1 MVFSSAFFLFAF
13 LPLAL
18 VLYRLAPVAWRNTV
32 LMLVSLAFYTWGER
46 EYAWVLLASIA
57 GNYLAALW
65 IGRAPSPV
73 IGRRRAAVAVAAN
86 LLLLFAFKYANFVSD
101 NLNIVLRRLGVETI
115 HLEPMHLPIGISFFT
130 FQAIAYV
137 VDVATRAV
145 PVERSPIRYAL
156 YAALFP
162 HLVAGPIVR
171 YRDIA
176 DQLASRTSGLDQF
189 ASGVRRFVVGLAK
202 KVLLA
207 NTLATTAD
215 AAFGRPDIE
224 LSAGAAWL
232 GLICYSMQIY
242 FDFSGYS
249 DMAIGLGRM
258 FGFEFLENF
267 RHPYTAKSVT
277 DFWRRWHISLSS
289 WLRDYVYIP
298 LGGNRASPRR
308 VLINLM
314 VVFVLCGLWHG
325 AAWTFLLW
333 GLWHG
338 AFLIVERVGL
348 ADRLA
353 NWPTLV
359 QRVYTLLAVAGGW
372 VLFRADTVG
381 DARRYFRALFG
392 LRSGLELQDL
402 LTVDIAVAL
411 IVGVAASFPLLTVV
425 RRKLAEVRWHPE
437 AVSAGAELAFCSAM
451 LGLSVWLLAAGS
463 YQPFLY
469 FRF

>member
-13 LPLAL
+13 LPIALLA
-18 VLYRLAPVAWRNTV
+18 YRLAPTAWRNTI
-32 LMLVSLAFYTWGER
+32 LLLVSLVFYVWGER
-46 EYAWVLLASIA
+46 DYAWVLLASIA

-65 IGRAPSPV
+65 IARAGTPA
-73 IGRRRAAVAVAAN
+73 GARWRATAAVVIN
-86 LLLLFAFKYANFVSD
+86 LLLLFTFKYANFLVD
-101 NLNIVLRRLGVETI
+101 NLNIVLRRLHYDAI
-115 HLEPMHLPIGISFFT
+115 DLPPMHLPIGISFFT

-176 DQLASRTSGLDQF
+176 DQLAGRTSSVDMF

-202 KVLLA
+202 KVLIA
-207 NTLATTAD
+207 NTLAVTAD
-215 AAFGRPDIE
+215 AAFGRPTTD
-224 LSAGAAWL
+224 LGMGAAWL
-232 GLICYSMQIY
+232 GLMSYSMQIY

-258 FGFEFLENF
+258 FGFDFLENF
-267 RHPYTAKSVT
+267 MHPYTATTVT

-298 LGGNRASPRR
+298 LGGNRVSARR
-308 VLINLM
+308 GLMNLLI
-314 VVFVLCGLWHG
+314 VFVLCGLWHG

-338 AFLIVERVGL
+338 VFLIAERAGL
-348 ADRLA
+348 NRQLA
-353 NWPTLV
+353 AWPDIL
-359 QRVYTLLAVAGGW
+359 RRAYTLLAVAGGW
-372 VLFRADTVG
+372 VLFRADGFTH
-381 DARRYFRALFG
+381 ASRYFSALLG
-392 LRSGLELQDL
+392 MRSGLSVADL
-402 LTVDIAVAL
+402 MSIDVAIALV
-411 IVGVAASFPLLTVV
+411 VGAACCFPLLAVL
-425 RRKLAEVRWHPE
+425 RQRLAEVRWRPQT
-437 AVSAGAELAFCSAM
+437 VSAAAELAFCSAM
-451 LGLSVWLLAAGS
+451 LGLSVWLLAAGTH
-463 YQPFLY
+463 QPFLY